1 MSYSEKI
8 YQIGNTDSL
17 HFSDSMETE
26 EKTGSVPVGKTPEAA
41 VSWGF
46 EVEIAI

>member
-41 VSWGF
+41 VS
-46 EVEIAI
+46 

>member
-8 YQIGNTDSL
+8 YQIGNADSL

-26 EKTGSVPVGKTPEAA
+26 EKTGSVPVGKTPEA
-41 VSWGF
+41 VSWSF